1 MENNNNN
8 EENCRKELFKL
19 KRELKI
25 SKLLL
30 KKKNEELNEE
40 KEKND
45 KLKNEQKAIFEEFN
59 KLSKEIEEFKEKN
72 ALIEENN
79 NLKNLEL
86 EELVG
91 KINEGKLIPLDD
103 YAEDYFEKINY
114 ENYKIFQRDF

>member
-1 MENNNNN
+1 MENNNN

-30 KKKNEELNEE
+30 KKKKEELNEE

-45 KLKNEQKAIFEEFN
+45 KLKNEQKAIFDEFN

-72 ALIEENN
+72 VLIEENI

>member
-1 MENNNNN
+1 MENNNN
-8 EENCRKELFKL
+8 EEILKKELFKL

-45 KLKNEQKAIFEEFN
+45 KLKNEQKAIFDEFN

-79 NLKNLEL
+79 ILF
-86 EELVG
+86 
-91 KINEGKLIPLDD
+91 II
-103 YAEDYFEKINY
+103 I
-114 ENYKIFQRDF
+114 

>member
-1 MENNNNN
+1 MENNNN

-45 KLKNEQKAIFEEFN
+45 KLKNEQKAIFDEFN

-91 KINEGKLIPLDD
+91 K
-103 YAEDYFEKINY
+103 
-114 ENYKIFQRDF
+114 

>member
-1 MENNNNN
+1 MENNNN

-30 KKKNEELNEE
+30 KKKIEDLNEE

-45 KLKNEQKAIFEEFN
+45 KLKNEQKTIFDEFN

-72 ALIEENN
+72 VLIEENI